1 MLHGG
6 GTGLYSAPLP
16 SVNFWVLSHILRL
29 QRQNELP
36 CVSISAFLQVYLQK
50 QDCHVSKGKGTCVC
64 VVLLG
69 VGEFPSKSSVLM
81 CTTAQMQ
88 RAWGPHSLA
97 NRACG
102 PVLIFICLIEQKR
115 CFAVAMIAF
124 LNDECVGML
133 FSRLDDFM
141 CVNCV
146 FIFSPFPFK
155 FLVLCL
161 SIFKSSLFNRDN
173 SPLSTA
179 NAVDV
184 FS

>member
-50 QDCHVSKGKGTCVC
+50 RDCHVSKGKGTCVC

-161 SIFKSSLFNRDN
+161 SIFKSSLFNRDT